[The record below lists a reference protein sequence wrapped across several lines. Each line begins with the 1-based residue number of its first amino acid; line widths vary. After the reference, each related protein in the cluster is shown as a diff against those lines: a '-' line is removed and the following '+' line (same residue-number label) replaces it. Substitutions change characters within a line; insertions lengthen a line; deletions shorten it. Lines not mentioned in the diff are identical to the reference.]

1 MFSCL
6 YNESRSAKEF
16 DMLTSPLTTSLKTF
30 LSAFSEHEGEEW
42 ISGEWMARIRGGFLH
57 SLIIKRLFVL
67 LLALEQQGLGEVYQE
82 TAFVVTP
89 PAQCVKGSRIP
100 DVMYTKMERLT
111 SYRQNTPDLA
121 IEVISP
127 NDQYVDVV
135 KKADL
140 YLQDGVQR
148 VWLVEPQ
155 SQIIT
160 VQSAGSTQ
168 QIYRVGDTLTEDGLL
183 PGLGTALRALFDD

>member
-1 MFSCL
+1 
-6 YNESRSAKEF
+6 
-16 DMLTSPLTTSLKTF
+16 MLSPTLTLSLDTF
-30 LSAFSEHEGEEW
+30 LPLFSQHEGEEW
-42 ISGEWMARIRGGFLH
+42 INGEWIARMPGGFLH

-67 LLALEQQGLGEVYQE
+67 LLTLEHQGLGEVYQE

-89 PAQCVKGSRIP
+89 SAQWVKGSRIP
-100 DVMYTKMERLT
+100 DVLYTRIERLT
-111 SYRQNTPDLA
+111 TYRQNTPDWRDKPFLVVPDLA

-155 SQIIT
+155 TQIIT
-160 VQSAGSTQ
+160 VQSTGSTQ
-168 QIYRVGDTLTEDGLL
+168 KIYRVGDTLTDDELL
-183 PGLGTALRALFDD
+183 PGLSISLTALFGD

>member
-1 MFSCL
+1 
-6 YNESRSAKEF
+6 
-16 DMLTSPLTTSLKTF
+16 MLSPILTLTLDTF
-30 LSAFSEHEGEEW
+30 LPLFSQHEGEEW
-42 ISGEWMARIRGGFLH
+42 IKGEWIARMPGGFLH

-67 LLALEQQGLGEVYQE
+67 LLALEYQGLGEVYQE

-89 PAQCVKGSRIP
+89 SAQWVKGSRIP
-100 DVMYTKMERLT
+100 DVLYTTKERLT
-111 SYRQNTPDLA
+111 IYRQTTPDWRDKPFLLVPDLV
-121 IEVISP
+121 IEIISP

-155 SQIIT
+155 TQIIT